1 MNKFVILKLLSAIA
15 LTFADQQQ
23 QTAEVVKC
31 RLRPVSGTPCPFS
44 TVALTVS
51 SCTDS
56 SLLTTVIQTPQS
68 SDSSTTASIT
78 AETTPCTT
86 VASTTIKPPAVQTS
100 SDCSTTSTDVINSI
114 SASTRI
120 YSSNTSAT
128 KQVNTLSTPGTS
140 SSRASSTTVL
150 TSTIVSSK
158 QSSTKILTT
167 TATTS
172 TIYTTTTQTPGIP
185 PVTPPPPVI
194 PPAPTSTPPVK
205 PPTATPPPVKP
216 PAPTPTPPPAKP
228 PAPTPTPTP
237 PPTKPPAPTP
247 TPTPP
252 PAIPPAPTPTS
263 PVKPP
268 TATPPPVKP
277 PTPISTP
284 PPPTPSPPSLPPPSR
299 RPSSQGYCPNRPNKR
314 CSPLVFDLN
323 NDGVVSA
330 KRGVGISFNHEDIDQ
345 HVGAATDGDKML
357 AMSDT
362 NQNGVIDSQ
371 EVFGDRTISPLT
383 KKPYQARNGFE
394 ALKMLVSELSP
405 ICGNLYI
412 DMIGTYVDT
421 DKLRECLKQIG
432 SDLGF
437 ISDSNV
443 RVLEDLGDVQA
454 INVADYIDTPEDNQ
468 DGIGHYQKSDFLDRL
483 GRKRK
488 VDDVWFRKR

>member
-1 MNKFVILKLLSAIA
+1 MLSAIA

-31 RLRPVSGTPCPFS
+31 RLRPVSTTPCPS
-44 TVALTVS
+44 SAAVALTVS

-56 SLLTTVIQTPQS
+56 SLVTFMNKTPS
-68 SDSSTTASIT
+68 SSYCSTTASIT
-78 AETTPCTT
+78 AETTSCTT
-86 VASTTIKPPAVQTS
+86 VASTTIIPPAVWTS
-100 SDCSTTSTDVINSI
+100 SACSTTSTDVQETI
-114 SASTRI
+114 STSTRI
-120 YSSNTSAT
+120 YSSYTST
-128 KQVNTLSTPGTS
+128 SKQVNTLSTPGIS
-140 SSRASSTTVL
+140 SSRVSSTTVL
-150 TSTIVSSK
+150 TSSVVSS
-158 QSSTKILTT
+158 QSSSTKTLTTT
-167 TATTS
+167 TATR
-172 TIYTTTTQTPGIP
+172 QTPKIP
-185 PVTPPPPVI
+185 PVAPPPPPSPQPPSSPPPPVI
-194 PPAPTSTPPVK
+194 PTPPISQPPPSN
-205 PPTATPPPVKP
+205 PPTPQP
-216 PAPTPTPPPAKP
+216 PAQPPTPTPPPVTP
-228 PAPTPTPTP
+228 PTPTP
-237 PPTKPPAPTP
+237 PPVTPPTP
-247 TPTPP
+247 
-252 PAIPPAPTPTS
+252 
-263 PVKPP
+263 
-268 TATPPPVKP
+268 TPPPVKP
-277 PTPISTP
+277 PTPTP
-284 PPPTPSPPSLPPPSR
+284 TPPTPSPPPIRPRPIPGQSPQPPSN
-299 RPSSQGYCPNRPNKR
+299 QGYCPNRPNKR

-345 HVGAATDGDKML
+345 HVGAATGGDKML

-412 DMIGTYVDT
+412 DKIGTYVDT
-421 DKLRECLKQIG
+421 DKLRGCLKQIG

-443 RVLEDLGDVQA
+443 RVLEDLGDVLA
-454 INVADYIDTPEDNQ
+454 INVADYIDSPEDNQ
-468 DGIGHYQKSDFLDRL
+468 DGIGHYQKSVFLDRL